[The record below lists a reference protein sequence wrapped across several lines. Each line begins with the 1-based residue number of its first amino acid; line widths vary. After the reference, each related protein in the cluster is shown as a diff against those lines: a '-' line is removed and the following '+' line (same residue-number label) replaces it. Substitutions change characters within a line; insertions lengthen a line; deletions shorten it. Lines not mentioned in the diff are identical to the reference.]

1 MAVEIAARLSVFRIS
16 EERVGL
22 LVTCN
27 TDACDQE
34 DIRDFFCVM
43 ASEAFVL
50 RCISSSIRP

>member
-1 MAVEIAARLSVFRIS
+1 MAVEIAAGLSVFRIS

-34 DIRDFFCVM
+34 DIRDFFGVM

-50 RCISSSIRP
+50 RCIK